1 MMRQLISV
9 CVGLVL
15 FGGLHSAAA
24 DPVLS
29 GRILNPVTS
38 AEPVA
43 GTRDP
48 SVSGDG
54 RFIFFVST
62 SNNLGVIANGAFN
75 VYRADLSG
83 ATPPALSL
91 VLAMQGLGNGNSFA
105 PSSSHAGSV
114 FAFETLATNLGGNQS
129 GFSDVYVSY
138 QISLP
143 QDEIGF
149 DTTLVSR
156 GVGGTTPNGASRNAS
171 TSADG
176 RFVAFWSDAENL
188 IANDNNN
195 APDIFIVDVDGGLL
209 GPTERVSVD
218 SNEAQI
224 TGYSRALTNNAVSTA
239 GRYVV
244 FAADAAID
252 GANPGNLEDVFIRDR
267 TAGTTNLI
275 SKFSSGAP
283 FAASSDQ
290 AAISSNAR
298 YVVFRS
304 FQTGTGI
311 GTSRIFLR
319 DLQLAT
325 TSSIAAPPATT
336 FCQEPQVSDD
346 ADIVMQCSSSL
357 GGIQQQAWFR
367 RGNDGAFFRLSST
380 PMNADGNGVS
390 GNLTDLSDHGDVV
403 AFDTDASNLDPGDG
417 NSSPDVFV
425 AIEESVLYAIFR
437 DGFE

>member
-1 MMRQLISV
+1 M
-9 CVGLVL
+9 
-15 FGGLHSAAA
+15 
-24 DPVLS
+24 
-29 GRILNPVTS
+29 
-38 AEPVA
+38 
-43 GTRDP
+43 
-48 SVSGDG
+48 
-54 RFIFFVST
+54 
-62 SNNLGVIANGAFN
+62 
-75 VYRADLSG
+75 
-83 ATPPALSL
+83 
-91 VLAMQGLGNGNSFA
+91 
-105 PSSSHAGSV
+105 
-114 FAFETLATNLGGNQS
+114 
-129 GFSDVYVSY
+129 
-138 QISLP
+138 
-143 QDEIGF
+143 
-149 DTTLVSR
+149 
-156 GVGGTTPNGASRNAS
+156 
-171 TSADG
+171 
-176 RFVAFWSDAENL
+176 
-188 IANDNNN
+188 
-195 APDIFIVDVDGGLL
+195 
-209 GPTERVSVD
+209 
-218 SNEAQI
+218 
-224 TGYSRALTNNAVSTA
+224 
-239 GRYVV
+239 
-244 FAADAAID
+244 
-252 GANPGNLEDVFIRDR
+252 
-267 TAGTTNLI
+267 I

>member
-62 SNNLGVIANGAFN
+62 S
-75 VYRADLSG
+75 
-83 ATPPALSL
+83 
-91 VLAMQGLGNGNSFA
+91 
-105 PSSSHAGSV
+105 
-114 FAFETLATNLGGNQS
+114 FETLATNLGGNQS

-224 TGYSRALTNNAVSTA
+224 PGYSRALTNNAVSTA

-244 FAADAAID
+244 IAADAAID
-252 GANPGNLEDVFIRDR
+252 GA
-267 TAGTTNLI
+267 I
-275 SKFSSGAP
+275 SKTCSFAIAP
-283 FAASSDQ
+283 
-290 AAISSNAR
+290 R
-298 YVVFRS
+298 E
-304 FQTGTGI
+304 
-311 GTSRIFLR
+311 LR
-319 DLQLAT
+319 T
-325 TSSIAAPPATT
+325 
-336 FCQEPQVSDD
+336 
-346 ADIVMQCSSSL
+346 
-357 GGIQQQAWFR
+357 
-367 RGNDGAFFRLSST
+367 
-380 PMNADGNGVS
+380 
-390 GNLTDLSDHGDVV
+390 
-403 AFDTDASNLDPGDG
+403 
-417 NSSPDVFV
+417 
-425 AIEESVLYAIFR
+425 
-437 DGFE
+437 